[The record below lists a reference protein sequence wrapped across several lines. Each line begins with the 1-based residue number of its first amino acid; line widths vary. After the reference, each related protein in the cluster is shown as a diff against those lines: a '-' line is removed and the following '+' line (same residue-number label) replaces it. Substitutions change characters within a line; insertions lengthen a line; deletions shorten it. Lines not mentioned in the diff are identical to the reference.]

1 VLGFGMRRDFRFR
14 LLLVVAA
21 LLAALSTPTPAWAEL
36 SLLNASYDVT
46 RELYKDINAA
56 FTVEWKKRSG
66 QELVVRQS
74 HAGSS
79 AQVRAVIEG
88 LEADVVT
95 LNQAMDIDTIA
106 SKSGLLSPDWSQQL
120 PNQSVPFTS
129 TILFVVRKGNPKQIR
144 DWADLIKPGVAPV
157 IPNPKTSGNGR
168 YSYLAAWAYATK
180 RSGENEAPAREY
192 LKALFTAV
200 PVLDTGGRGATV
212 TFTERGIGDVLLTF
226 ENEAKLIA
234 SRPAS
239 EFEIVLPSLSIL
251 AENPVALVEKVAAK
265 RKTSAVARA
274 YLTFLYSPAAQEIG
288 ARHFFRPIDAGVLA
302 RHAAE
307 FPKLSLVSIRSL
319 GGWRALQAKH
329 FADGALFDQL
339 YRKH

>member
-1 VLGFGMRRDFRFR
+1 MRRDFRFR

>member
-1 VLGFGMRRDFRFR
+1 MRRDFRFR

-265 RKTSAVARA
+265 RKTAAVARA